1 MITSVTREPNG
12 FIERYPLSASEI
24 LHFPLMFP
32 ESLRKFHVPGI
43 RAATLEYLYDFTR
56 FCGLADGT
64 VRTALSRMKKEGTIV
79 SEDAD
84 GVPRYRVADFQKEIM
99 GNVIKRRKAK
109 GFTVAV
115 FSFEAEQERE
125 RSRTRELLRYAGF
138 VRFAQNA
145 YINVR
150 RGDDCLRA
158 ELERAGV
165 ADHVF
170 LFPVDRVDDR
180 DLARLIDAWKV
191 PERADFLKLFLRDV
205 RELVE
210 AVPAGS
216 ADSFHRV
223 GLAWVAFIVHVFET
237 ELPLPE
243 SLLPPGY
250 PYDEVYDYLNRASAR
265 NGRSMIRHYKEMT
278 THKKENL

>member
-1 MITSVTREPNG
+1 MSIPVTKEPKG
-12 FIERYPLSASEI
+12 FIERYPLSANEI

-64 VRTALSRMKKEGTIV
+64 VRTALSRMKKEGTIA

-84 GVPRYRVADFQKEIM
+84 GTPRYRVADFQKEIM

-115 FSFEAEQERE
+115 FSFEADQERE
-125 RSRTRELLRYAGF
+125 RSQTRELLKYAGF

-150 RGDDCLRA
+150 RSDDCLRA

-180 DLARLIDAWKV
+180 DLVRLMEAWKI
-191 PERADFLKLFLRDV
+191 PERAAFLKGFLLDA

-210 AVPAGS
+210 AVPVGS
-216 ADSFHRV
+216 AESFHRV

-243 SLLPPGY
+243 SLLPPDY
-250 PYDEVYDYLNRASAR
+250 PYDEIYDYLNKASAR
-265 NGRSMIRHYKEMT
+265 NGRAMIRHYKELTM
-278 THKKENL
+278 HKKETP